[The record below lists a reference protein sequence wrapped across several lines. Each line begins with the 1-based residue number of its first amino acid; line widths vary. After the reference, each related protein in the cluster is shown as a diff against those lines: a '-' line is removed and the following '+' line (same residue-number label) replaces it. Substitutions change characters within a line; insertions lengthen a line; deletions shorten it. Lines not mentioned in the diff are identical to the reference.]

1 MVVCGDVVVGVAVV
15 VVITVGAVVGKDPGV
30 RPVVDVGGGALVGVV
45 GNGVITVTGVTVVAV
60 HCSHK
65 TKHYNKWQIKLFIKT
80 LLSIHI
86 AIMYLTIRQMKLCD
100 SLLFL

>member
-1 MVVCGDVVVGVAVV
+1 MVCEDVVAGVAVV
-15 VVITVGAVVGKDPGV
+15 VLIAVEAVVGKDPGV

-45 GNGVITVTGVTVVAV
+45 GNGVITVTGVTVVAG

-65 TKHYNKWQIKLFIKT
+65 TKHYNKWQIKLFIN
-80 LLSIHI
+80 I
-86 AIMYLTIRQMKLCD
+86 AIMYLTIIQMKLCD